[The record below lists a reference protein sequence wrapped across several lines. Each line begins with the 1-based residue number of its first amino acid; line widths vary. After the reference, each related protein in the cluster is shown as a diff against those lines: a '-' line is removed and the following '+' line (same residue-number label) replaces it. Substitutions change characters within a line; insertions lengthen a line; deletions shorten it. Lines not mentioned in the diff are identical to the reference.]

1 MRTPMLVNTAAF
13 ATTVAVAVALS
24 NGPAMADEHTF
35 EKVVPAVVGTTTTP
49 HHVPVGE
56 DGRSTQTAT
65 VEERVKKVIADQLE
79 VPEDRVVNT
88 ASLTEDLGADDLAL
102 SELALALEE
111 EFGIR
116 IPDEDIDS
124 FTTVQSVIDLVEGKL
139 A

>member
-1 MRTPMLVNTAAF
+1 M
-13 ATTVAVAVALS
+13 
-24 NGPAMADEHTF
+24 
-35 EKVVPAVVGTTTTP
+35 
-49 HHVPVGE
+49 PVGE

>member
-1 MRTPMLVNTAAF
+1 MLVNTAAF
-13 ATTVAVAVALS
+13 ATTVAVALTLA

-35 EKVVPAVVGTTTTP
+35 EKAIPAVVGTTTTQ
-49 HHVPVGE
+49 HVTADQ

-65 VEERVKKVIADQLE
+65 VEERVKKVIAEKLE

-102 SELALALEE
+102 TELALALEE

-116 IPDEDIDS
+116 IPDEEIE

>member
-1 MRTPMLVNTAAF
+1 M
-13 ATTVAVAVALS
+13 
-24 NGPAMADEHTF
+24 
-35 EKVVPAVVGTTTTP
+35 
-49 HHVPVGE
+49 
-56 DGRSTQTAT
+56 
-65 VEERVKKVIADQLE
+65 EERVKKVIAEKLE

-102 SELALALEE
+102 TELALALEE

-116 IPDEDIDS
+116 IPDEEIE